1 MSGARALCAG
11 ATPGAARLRRPWP
24 GWLPTAVVVIAL
36 AAAVTGLLGRLASRP
51 AARETDR
58 LWLPSGLFLRESTA
72 GFREVAADALW
83 FQAVQYYGEYRH
95 GRHDLAYFRGMMRG
109 VTTLDPRFLEAY
121 RFGAMVLATDMGDVA
136 GGIDL
141 LRRGILANPDCA
153 ILPFELGFLQ
163 WVVQRDYARAAI
175 WFDAASRAPDASD
188 FTRRF
193 AAFAHKRAGQ
203 IEVSYVL
210 WRNLRDTT
218 SDPDMRDLAERMM
231 AKIEPILRARAAAD
245 AAGAGGASDGAVQTR
260 GKEVRP

>member
-1 MSGARALCAG
+1 MSHGRTLCAG
-11 ATPGAARLRRPWP
+11 ATPGAARLGRPWP
-24 GWLPTAVVVIAL
+24 DWLPTALAVVAL
-36 AAAVTGLLGRLASRP
+36 GGAAVGLLGRLEARP
-51 AARETDR
+51 VGREADR

-121 RFGAMVLATDMGDVA
+121 RFGALVLATDMRDVE

-141 LRRGILANPDCA
+141 LRRGILANPDRA
-153 ILPFELGFLQ
+153 ILPFEVGFLQ
-163 WVVQRDYARAAI
+163 WVVQRDYARAAV

-203 IEVSYVL
+203 LEVSYVL
-210 WRNLRDTT
+210 WRNLLDTT
-218 SDPDMRDLAERMM
+218 SDPNMRDLAERMM
-231 AKIEPILRARAAAD
+231 AKIEPVLRARAAAD
-245 AAGAGGASDGAVQTR
+245 ADGAAGPGDGADQAR
-260 GKEVRP
+260 SGEARP

>member
-1 MSGARALCAG
+1 MSGARVLCAG
-11 ATPGAARLRRPWP
+11 SGPGVATRHHPWP
-24 GWLPTAVVVIAL
+24 GWLPTMLAVVAL
-36 AAAVTGLLGRLASRP
+36 AWAVAGLLGRLEARP
-51 AARETDR
+51 AAREDER

-121 RFGAMVLATDMGDVA
+121 RFGALVLATDMRDVA

-141 LRRGILANPDCA
+141 LRRGIQANPDCA
-153 ILPFELGFLQ
+153 ILPFEVGFLQ
-163 WVVQRDYARAAI
+163 WVVQRDYARAAT

-218 SDPDMRDLAERMM
+218 SDPGMRDLAARMM
-231 AKIEPILRARAAAD
+231 AKIEPILRARAE
-245 AAGAGGASDGAVQTR
+245 GGDGSANLAP
-260 GKEVRP
+260 GGEVRP